1 MSFSLR
7 SCQRGQLLFFSQS
20 INFIFLDRYFQ
31 YDAKQTTH
39 SKLFPFEWLQLDVWC
54 RFKTRTRIAN
64 MPQDLFTTTNQGLVV
79 EPADLVNQST
89 VFDEKHSVITQSII
103 IFFYS
108 VIFMVGLVGNS
119 LVVFVVCRNKT
130 MQSVTNVFITNLAVS
145 DILM

>member
-1 MSFSLR
+1 
-7 SCQRGQLLFFSQS
+7 
-20 INFIFLDRYFQ
+20 
-31 YDAKQTTH
+31 
-39 SKLFPFEWLQLDVWC
+39 
-54 RFKTRTRIAN
+54 